1 MAVRFAL
8 TRRLSPHQVIDPDIA
23 TVTVLRPIETDGGP
37 LFLTVEFDRTT
48 DQVVNALDEYG
59 TAIPLTPG
67 EEEFARRMVH
77 MNLDET
83 GR

>member
-1 MAVRFAL
+1 M
-8 TRRLSPHQVIDPDIA
+8 TRLLSPLPVIDSDIA
-23 TVTVLRPIETDGGP
+23 TVTVLRPTKKEGGP

-67 EEEFARRMVH
+67 EEDFARRMVH